1 VSVTDAVA
9 NTSGG
14 PAEPYI
20 SAGPAATGIA
30 LGCLGVLMLGLQPLL
45 LGALLDEHRV
55 SVAQLTQAATMEQL
69 MIGVVAGAMGG
80 LVPRRRLRLIGIL
93 ACAVL
98 AGANAACLWAR
109 GSEVVLDRAL
119 CGVGG
124 GALLWIAGS
133 IVAFSQVPARLSGV
147 FVGSQSASQFGLAAL
162 LPITLMARY
171 GSNGGFAAIA
181 ALGVAGIGLC
191 VLLPSSIPDIVQQH
205 AKRGR
210 VNVPALAGLAASFLF
225 MAAIVGFFVF
235 LEPLAAANRVP
246 TLVAQYAV
254 AENFA
259 AQIIGAGLCVVF
271 APRLA
276 AAVTGTLSVA
286 ALAFL
291 LAIAIVWTEPGSVPF
306 LLAVFIHGL
315 VWTTGLTLFTPL
327 LIRVDPT
334 RRGAMLLL
342 GTLLLGGSAGPLITG
357 WYATESHLA
366 PVLVSAAVLGIGW
379 LLAVQLAAVLG
390 RRGQSRRD
398 DGIAV
403 RSSSTTPK

>member
-1 VSVTDAVA
+1 VSVAADGART
-9 NTSGG
+9 TGG
-14 PAEPYI
+14 PSVPHVSVR
-20 SAGPAATGIA
+20 SAAAGIV

-45 LGALLDEHRV
+45 LGALLDEHRI

-69 MIGVVAGAMGG
+69 LIGLVSGTLGG
-80 LVPRRRLRLIGIL
+80 LAPRRRLRLIGIL
-93 ACAVL
+93 ACAVF

-124 GALLWIAGS
+124 GALLWIAGA
-133 IVAFSQVPARLSGV
+133 IVAFSHAPARLAGV

-162 LPITLMARY
+162 LPVTLMAAF
-171 GSNGGFAAIA
+171 GANGGFAAIA
-181 ALGVAGIGLC
+181 ALGVACIGLC
-191 VLLPSSIPDIVQQH
+191 AFLPSSILDIAQE
-205 AKRGR
+205 KSERGG
-210 VNVPALAGLAASFLF
+210 VNVAALAGLAASFLF

-235 LEPLAAANRVP
+235 LEPLAAVKHVP

-254 AENFA
+254 AENLA
-259 AQIIGAGLCVVF
+259 AQIIGASLCIVF
-271 APRLA
+271 ASRLA
-276 AAVTGTLSVA
+276 AAVTRMLSLA
-286 ALAFL
+286 AMAFL
-291 LAIAIVWTEPGSVPF
+291 FAIAIVWTQAGSVPF

-366 PVLVSAAVLGIGW
+366 PVLVSAAVLGAGW

-390 RRGQSRRD
+390 RRAHGRD
-398 DGIAV
+398 AISAP
-403 RSSSTTPK
+403 SPTAPK

>member
-1 VSVTDAVA
+1 MSVTDDAA
-9 NTSGG
+9 RTTGG
-14 PAEPYI
+14 PSLPHV
-20 SAGPAATGIA
+20 SMGPAAAGIM

-45 LGALLDEHRV
+45 LGALLDEHRI

-69 MIGVVAGAMGG
+69 LIGLVSGALGG
-80 LVPRRRLRLIGIL
+80 LAPRRRLRLIGIL
-93 ACAVL
+93 ACAVF

-119 CGVGG
+119 CGLGG
-124 GALLWIAGS
+124 GALLWIDGA
-133 IVAFSQVPARLSGV
+133 IVAFSHAPARLAGV

-162 LPITLMARY
+162 LPVTLMAKF

-181 ALGVAGIGLC
+181 VLGVACIGLC
-191 VLLPSSIPDIVQQH
+191 AFLPSSIPDIVQENSQ
-205 AKRGR
+205 RGR
-210 VNVPALAGLAASFLF
+210 VNVAALAGLAASFLF

-235 LEPLAAANRVP
+235 LEPLAAVNHVP

-254 AENFA
+254 AENLA
-259 AQIIGAGLCVVF
+259 AQIIGAILCVVF
-271 APRLA
+271 AARLA
-276 AAVTGTLSVA
+276 AMVTRVLSLA
-286 ALAFL
+286 AMAFL
-291 LAIAIVWTEPGSVPF
+291 LAIAIVWTQTGSVPF
-306 LLAVFIHGL
+306 FLAVFIHGL

-366 PVLVSAAVLGIGW
+366 PVLVTAAVLGIGW
-379 LLAVQLAAVLG
+379 LLAVQFAAVL
-390 RRGQSRRD
+390 SRRAYGRD
-398 DGIAV
+398 AITVAPSSIA
-403 RSSSTTPK
+403 PK

>member
-1 VSVTDAVA
+1 VSVTNDVA
-9 NTSGG
+9 PTAGSPSVPHVSVG
-14 PAEPYI
+14 
-20 SAGPAATGIA
+20 SAAAGIV

-45 LGALLDEHRV
+45 LGALLDEHRI

-69 MIGVVAGAMGG
+69 MIGVVSGALGG
-80 LVPRRRLRLIGIL
+80 LAPRRRLRLVGIL
-93 ACAVL
+93 ACALL
-98 AGANAACLWAR
+98 ASANAACLWTR

-124 GALLWIAGS
+124 GALLWIAGA
-133 IVAFSQVPARLSGV
+133 IVAFSHAPARLSGI
-147 FVGSQSASQFGLAAL
+147 FVGSQSASQFALAAL
-162 LPITLMARY
+162 LPITLMPKF

-181 ALGVAGIGLC
+181 ALGVACIGLC
-191 VLLPSSIPDIVQQH
+191 AFLPSSIPDIVQEKSQ
-205 AKRGR
+205 RGR
-210 VNVPALAGLAASFLF
+210 VNAAVLAGLAAGFFF

-235 LEPLAAANRVP
+235 LEPLAAANHVP

-254 AENFA
+254 AENLA
-259 AQIIGAGLCVVF
+259 AQIIGAILCVVF

-276 AAVTGTLSVA
+276 AVVTRMLSLAGV
-286 ALAFL
+286 AFL
-291 LAIAIVWTEPGSVPF
+291 LAIAIVWTQTGSVPF

-315 VWTTGLTLFTPL
+315 IWTMGLTLFTPL

-366 PVLVSAAVLGIGW
+366 PVLVSAVVLGIGW

-390 RRGQSRRD
+390 RRARGREA
-398 DGIAV
+398 IAV
-403 RSSSTTPK
+403 RSASSALK